1 MVLVEEV
8 NLVKYRFWRF
18 PKTSHDLG
26 QSRGFSFL
34 FLVFHMKSDDQQLSS
49 DNTFT
54 HHSASNVNSQ
64 RSKFIDHLTE
74 FIEDSSGSKDVVFL
88 SYSIS

>member
-1 MVLVEEV
+1 
-8 NLVKYRFWRF
+8 
-18 PKTSHDLG
+18 
-26 QSRGFSFL
+26 
-34 FLVFHMKSDDQQLSS
+34 MKSDDQQLSS